1 MQISVVIPAYNAG
14 QLIEETLESVYAQTY
29 PPYEVIVVD
38 DGSLDDTQKKVEK
51 FLARHHSLTYIR
63 QSNSGVAK
71 ARNVGIQVASG
82 SWLAF
87 MDADD
92 LWIQT
97 KLETQVKFLKDN
109 PHVDHLSAHATPFE
123 GGKDRTHVPDS
134 GFGHRGNGVVEHAAL
149 LLTIGNPIIT
159 SSVMIRKSS
168 VSELG
173 GFDESLVV
181 AEDHELWLRLAMHGY
196 IFAYQHQK
204 LVRKR
209 IHEHNLSRNIAL
221 YKQEQE
227 KFLPKKCPA
236 QAGAMGGEKEPFC
249 VLACERNFSGL
260 SRARS

>member
-1 MQISVVIPAYNAG
+1 MKVSVVIPAYNAG
-14 QLIEETLESVYAQTY
+14 QFIEETLESVYAQTY

-38 DGSLDDTQKKVEK
+38 DGSIDDTQERVEK
-51 FLARHHSLTYIR
+51 FLGRHPSLAYIR
-63 QSNSGVAK
+63 QNSSGVAK
-71 ARNVGIQVASG
+71 ARNMGIQAASG
-82 SWLAF
+82 NWLAF

-92 LWIQT
+92 LWTPT
-97 KLETQVKFLKDN
+97 KLEIQMEFLRDN

-123 GGKDRTHVPDS
+123 GEKDRIHVPDS

-204 LVRKR
+204 LVRRR

-227 KFLPKKCPA
+227 KFLPKKTPHKRG
-236 QAGAMGGEKEPFC
+236 QWEGREP
-249 VLACERNFSGL
+249 
-260 SRARS
+260 